1 MIITKQ
7 SMLKTMMGILQRK
20 APVFVPVEAT
30 KAEIEVLENARPFTM
45 MSDSRLWACISAT
58 KYIVNNNLAGAFVE
72 CGIWRGGAS
81 LSMMLTL
88 KLQDVEDREFYL
100 FDTFE
105 GMTEASHVD
114 IDPSGLT
121 ATQLLKKTK
130 KGNGNNIWC
139 IAGLD
144 DVKANLAASNY
155 PEHLLRFIQGDV
167 ADTLDL
173 EENLP
178 KEIALLRLDT
188 DWYQSTR
195 KELDILFPRLVKG
208 GVCIID
214 DYGHWAGARKA
225 VDEYLLENG
234 LYPLMQV
241 SDYSG
246 RLFLKY

>member
-1 MIITKQ
+1 MK
-7 SMLKTMMGILQRK
+7 KKGIPTIMRRIFQRK
-20 APVFVPVEAT
+20 TPAFIPVEAT
-30 KAEIEVLENARPFTM
+30 KEEIEVMESARPFTM
-45 MSDSRLWACISAT
+45 ISDSRLWACISAT
-58 KYIVNNNLAGAFVE
+58 KYIVNNNLPGAFVE

-81 LSMMLTL
+81 LSMMKTL
-88 KLQDVEDREFYL
+88 KIQDAENREFYL

-105 GMTEASHVD
+105 GMTEASD
-114 IDPSGLT
+114 MDTDSSGLT

-130 KGNGNNIWC
+130 KGDGNNIWC

-144 DVKANLAASNY
+144 DVRANLATAEY
-155 PEHLLRFIQGDV
+155 PEHLLRLVKGDV
-167 ADTLDL
+167 AVTLDL

-188 DWYQSTR
+188 DWYDSTK

-214 DYGHWAGARKA
+214 DYGHWTGARKA
-225 VDEYLLENG
+225 VDDYLLENKM
-234 LYPLMQV
+234 YPMLQV

-246 RLFLKY
+246 RLFLKH